1 MDKILVSINNSTT
14 HVCQEAFDR
23 PMEMPLASKP
33 TVSWL
38 FLIGR
43 IISELL
49 ATIGRGVG
57 DVCLIESGPF
67 NDGHGWMRWGGEV
80 SWWIIIDK

>member
-1 MDKILVSINNSTT
+1 VDNILVSINNSTT

-23 PMEMPLASKP
+23 PMEMPLASRP
-33 TVSWL
+33 TVSWP

-49 ATIGRGVG
+49 ATIGRGWVTCA
-57 DVCLIESGPF
+57 CLNPGRSMMGM
-67 NDGHGWMRWGGEV
+67 DG
-80 SWWIIIDK
+80 